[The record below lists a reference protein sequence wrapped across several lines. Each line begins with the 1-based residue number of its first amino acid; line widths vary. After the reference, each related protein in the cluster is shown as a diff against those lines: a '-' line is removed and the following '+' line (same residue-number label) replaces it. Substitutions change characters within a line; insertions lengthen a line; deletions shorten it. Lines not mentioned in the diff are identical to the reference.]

1 MKLALS
7 KRARADYKAIRA
19 YSLKQFGLQQAAAYR
34 ERFETAF
41 ERLLAFPES
50 GAPSDTVASGLR
62 RLPVG
67 RHCVFYPLTAGEVRI
82 VAILHQRQLPDD
94 V

>member
-19 YSLKQFGLQQAAAYR
+19 YSLRQFGPQQAAAYR

-50 GAPSDTVASGLR
+50 GAPSDTLHRACGGFQLA
-62 RLPVG
+62 G
-67 RHCVFYPLTAGEVRI
+67 TACFTV
-82 VAILHQRQLPDD
+82 
-94 V
+94 

>member
-19 YSLKQFGLQQAAAYR
+19 YSLRQFGPQQAAAYR

-50 GAPSDTVASGLR
+50 GAPSDTLASGLR
-62 RLPVG
+62 RPVG
-67 RHCVFYPLTAGEVRI
+67 RHCVFYRLTAGEVRI
-82 VAILHQRQLPDD
+82 VAILHERQLPERF
-94 V
+94 